1 MNNETINDLFFER
14 LNDYVNE
21 EIEKLILEN
30 NAILKDNLF
39 LEIEYN
45 IDGTKKD
52 IYTLSSEKDIFK
64 MQIES
69 NKNEYEYKFNQNQ
82 LSKDEYDKK
91 IKELNEE
98 LINKSEIYDD
108 LIFEI
113 INKKSVEEIKKQVE
127 EKKLNDID
135 LKRLSM
141 AIKSIANSKINEFQK
156 NNKNFQIDNLSYWN
170 YKYDKLAKN
179 ISKAREVENIIL
191 NLIDWYFLFMYLS
204 SIVANKEILTYKDKT
219 SYDLC
224 ESYLIDNLDY
234 YNNFSAYS
242 ERLWWSCIKIFK

>member
-14 LNDYVNE
+14 LNEYVNE

-30 NAILKDNLF
+30 NNILKDNLF

-69 NKNEYEYKFNQNQ
+69 NKNECEYKYNQNQ
-82 LSKDEYDKK
+82 LSKDEYEKN
-91 IKELNEE
+91 IKELTEE

-156 NNKNFQIDNLSYWN
+156 NNKNFQIDNFSYWN

-191 NLIDWYFLFMYLS
+191 NLID
-204 SIVANKEILTYKDKT
+204 
-219 SYDLC
+219 
-224 ESYLIDNLDY
+224 
-234 YNNFSAYS
+234 
-242 ERLWWSCIKIFK
+242 

>member
-1 MNNETINDLFFER
+1 M
-14 LNDYVNE
+14 
-21 EIEKLILEN
+21 
-30 NAILKDNLF
+30 
-39 LEIEYN
+39 
-45 IDGTKKD
+45 
-52 IYTLSSEKDIFK
+52 
-64 MQIES
+64 
-69 NKNEYEYKFNQNQ
+69 
-82 LSKDEYDKK
+82 
-91 IKELNEE
+91 
-98 LINKSEIYDD
+98 INKSEIYDD

-191 NLIDWYFLFMYLS
+191 NLID
-204 SIVANKEILTYKDKT
+204 
-219 SYDLC
+219 
-224 ESYLIDNLDY
+224 
-234 YNNFSAYS
+234 
-242 ERLWWSCIKIFK
+242 

>member
-1 MNNETINDLFFER
+1 
-14 LNDYVNE
+14 
-21 EIEKLILEN
+21 
-30 NAILKDNLF
+30 
-39 LEIEYN
+39 
-45 IDGTKKD
+45 
-52 IYTLSSEKDIFK
+52 

-191 NLIDWYFLFMYLS
+191 NLID
-204 SIVANKEILTYKDKT
+204 
-219 SYDLC
+219 
-224 ESYLIDNLDY
+224 
-234 YNNFSAYS
+234 
-242 ERLWWSCIKIFK
+242 

>member
-30 NAILKDNLF
+30 NTILKDNLF

-69 NKNEYEYKFNQNQ
+69 NKNECEYKFNQNQ

-156 NNKNFQIDNLSYWN
+156 NNKNFQIDNLLYWN

-191 NLIDWYFLFMYLS
+191 NLID
-204 SIVANKEILTYKDKT
+204 
-219 SYDLC
+219 
-224 ESYLIDNLDY
+224 
-234 YNNFSAYS
+234 
-242 ERLWWSCIKIFK
+242 